1 MGPCS
6 RGETGAWR
14 GWEAAGPNPAA
25 RGHFSQQN
33 TVRVT
38 PLPIP
43 QPPPP
48 SSLFRLK
55 ANIPPSLQ
63 LQGPASDANV
73 AKLTF
78 HAFILETFVGFA
90 TYSVRSFCPPAV
102 NSTAPGVLLR
112 DRQMMF
118 LCSCSLQREDEGA
131 VRPLPHLLLLLPRDA
146 EKARTRV

>member
-38 PLPIP
+38 PLPTP

-48 SSLFRLK
+48 SSLGLK
-55 ANIPPSLQ
+55 ANIQPS
-63 LQGPASDANV
+63 QGPASDANV

-78 HAFILETFVGFA
+78 HAFILEIFVGFA
-90 TYSVRSFCPPAV
+90 TYSVTSFCPPGV
-102 NSTAPGVLLR
+102 NLTAPGVLLR
-112 DRQMMF
+112 DRLVMF

-146 EKARTRV
+146 EKARTRI